1 MLQHGS
7 INAKCP
13 QVLQKIFGYC
23 SQIQPL
29 WVLQAIRYVRT
40 YLCWPEPSTEL
51 LPTSW
56 AQNTCTTF
64 AGLARQAWLQQ
75 FWVGHICKTCCAAPH
90 HSNSPLLCSHL
101 RRPRQ
106 NLPTHRKN
114 QGLCLQKFYPRG
126 SRKLLDNFEPI
137 YATLNPPQ
145 RTISLQF
152 STAMLTSAPRQNAPT
167 HSENPG
173 LLLTKSSS
181 TKRIGRLV
189 VSSAP
194 QKGLTSCLSSV
205 CSTTA
210 TQRHAVTKALRLRL
224 ECQGT

>member
-1 MLQHGS
+1 MQ
-7 INAKCP
+7 NAP
-13 QVLQKIFGYC
+13 TYC
-23 SQIQPL
+23 RKSLVTAIIQPL
-29 WVLQAIRYVRT
+29 WVLQAIRYVRP

-64 AGLARQAWLQQ
+64 AGLARKAWLQQ

-90 HSNSPLLCSHL
+90 HSTSRLLCSHL
-101 RRPRQ
+101 HRPRQ

-114 QGLCLQKFYPRG
+114 HGFCLQKFYPRG
-126 SRKLLDNFEPI
+126 SCKVLDNFEPI

-173 LLLTKSSS
+173 LLLIKSSS
-181 TKRIGRLV
+181 AKRVGRLV
-189 VSSAP
+189 LSGAP
-194 QKGLTSCLSSV
+194 QKGLASCLCQACAPQLLHNHMRS
-205 CSTTA
+205 
-210 TQRHAVTKALRLRL
+210 KALRLRL